1 MDKRLIVLLF
11 ALISGMAA
19 NAQDDNKPFIK
30 KYLLRTQGNL
40 SLGYM
45 TKQKIVPAY
54 IGGDFDFFFDEKVS
68 FYGEGSFFITAT
80 SDEVGYKMKHN
91 HAILSGINIHLT
103 SQKRFDPYIGINP
116 GIMFSQFGPVGD
128 VNIGLYNPPF
138 TQNTKL
144 GVSPIFS
151 TAVGFNYYVGSIFNF
166 FVRVRYI
173 QGQFFGTSMERI
185 PLSEFRF
192 SAGLGWN
199 WGFIQKAVTK
209 YVDKR

>member
-1 MDKRLIVLLF
+1 MDKKLIVLLF
-11 ALISGMAA
+11 VLIQGIAA
-19 NAQDDNKPFIK
+19 NAQDDNTFVK
-30 KYLLRTQGNL
+30 KHILRTQGNL

-45 TKQKIVPAY
+45 VKQKTVPAY

-68 FYGEGSFFITAT
+68 FYGEGSFFVTNT
-80 SDEVGYKMKHN
+80 SDEASVGYKIKHN
-91 HAILSGINIHLT
+91 HAILSGINIHFT
-103 SQKRFDPYIGINP
+103 KQKRFDPYIGINP
-116 GIMFSQFGPVGD
+116 GIMLSQFGPMGD
-128 VNIGLYNPPF
+128 INIGLYNPPF

-144 GVSPIFS
+144 GVSPVFS
-151 TAVGFNYYVGSIFNF
+151 TAVGANYYVGSIFNF

-199 WGFIQKAVTK
+199 WNFIQKAVA
-209 YVDKR
+209 KRK